1 MGVRAPVIFRN
12 FSAPPRGRAQGKG
25 RAGVSYILNRILSM
39 LLTLLLIS
47 AVTFAVTNILPGDVA
62 MMIMGTQSNP
72 EALAGLRESLG
83 LNDPL
88 LVQYG
93 RWIGGMVSGDWG
105 TSLVFKEPIA
115 PLLLQKMTAS
125 GLIVLFSMTIALL
138 CAVPLGVWAAVHPN
152 RWQDTTAS
160 SAALLG
166 VSLPDF
172 FWGIMMI
179 LLFARTLH
187 WLPSSG
193 FVDPGE
199 DLLLAFRHA
208 LLPSLALGLGLMA
221 HLTRMTR
228 ATMTGILN
236 QEFIRVA
243 RAKGLGERTVIWRYG
258 LANAVGP
265 VMTVAG
271 LQVGYLFGSIIVIE
285 SLFNYTGMGWLTYQA
300 LLNRDIPLIQAS
312 VFVIAAVVM
321 LANLIVDLLYV
332 LVDPRIRLS

>member
-1 MGVRAPVIFRN
+1 MAYIVHRL
-12 FSAPPRGRAQGKG
+12 FSMA
-25 RAGVSYILNRILSM
+25 I
-39 LLTLLLIS
+39 TLFLIS
-47 AVTFAVTNILPGDVA
+47 IITFTVTNILPGDVA

-72 EALAGLRESLG
+72 EALANLRENLG

-88 LVQYG
+88 AYQYSK
-93 RWIGGMVSGDWG
+93 WIIGMLTGDWG
-105 TSLVFKEPIA
+105 SSLLFKMPIG
-115 PLLLQKMTAS
+115 PILLQKMTAS
-125 GLIVLFSMTIALL
+125 GLIVLLSMIIALAL
-138 CAVPLGVWAAVHPN
+138 AVPLGVWSAVYKN
-152 RWQDTTAS
+152 KWQDTVSS
-160 SAALLG
+160 SASIVG

-172 FWGIMMI
+172 FWGIMLI
-179 LLFARTLH
+179 LLFARALG

-199 DLLLAFRHA
+199 DFLLALKHA
-208 LLPSLALGLGLMA
+208 FLPSLALGLGLMA

-228 ATMTGILN
+228 ATMTGILS

-243 RAKGLGERTVIWRYG
+243 RAKGLAEKVVVWQYG

-271 LQVGYLFGSIIVIE
+271 LQMGYLFGSIIVME

-300 LLNRDIPLIQAS
+300 LLNRDIPLIQAT

-321 LANLIVDLLYV
+321 LINLIVDLLYPFF
-332 LVDPRIRLS
+332 DPRIKLK

>member
-1 MGVRAPVIFRN
+1 MT
-12 FSAPPRGRAQGKG
+12 
-25 RAGVSYILNRILSM
+25 YLLNRFVSLAI
-39 LLTLLLIS
+39 TLLLIS
-47 AVTFAVTNILPGDVA
+47 VITFAVTNILPGDVA

-88 LVQYG
+88 ILQYG
-93 RWIGGMVSGDWG
+93 RWIGGILTGDWG
-105 TSLVFKEPIA
+105 TSLVFKESIG

-125 GLIVLFSMTIALL
+125 SLIVVMSMSIALMA
-138 CAVPLGVWAAVHPN
+138 AVPLGVWAAVHRD
-152 RWQDTTAS
+152 RWQDTASS

-172 FWGIMMI
+172 FWGIMLI
-179 LLFARTLH
+179 LLFARMLG

-193 FVDPGE
+193 FVDPSE
-199 DLLLAFRHA
+199 DFLLALKHA
-208 LLPSLALGLGLMA
+208 FLPSLALGLGLMA

-228 ATMTGILN
+228 ATMTGILA

-243 RAKGLGERTVIWRYG
+243 RAKGLSETTVVWRYG
-258 LANAVGP
+258 LSNAVGP

-271 LQVGYLFGSIIVIE
+271 LQIGYLFGSIIVIE

-332 LVDPRIRLS
+332 LVDPRIRLG

>member
-1 MGVRAPVIFRN
+1 MAYIVHRL
-12 FSAPPRGRAQGKG
+12 FSMA
-25 RAGVSYILNRILSM
+25 I
-39 LLTLLLIS
+39 TLFLIS
-47 AVTFAVTNILPGDVA
+47 IITFTVTNILPGDVA

-72 EALAGLRESLG
+72 EALANLRENLG

-88 LVQYG
+88 VYQYG
-93 RWIGGMVSGDWG
+93 KWIIGMLTGDWG
-105 TSLVFKEPIA
+105 NSLLFKMPIG
-115 PLLLQKMTAS
+115 PILLQKITAS
-125 GLIVLFSMTIALL
+125 GLIVLLSMIIALAL
-138 CAVPLGVWAAVHPN
+138 AVPLGVWSAVYKN
-152 RWQDTTAS
+152 KWQDTVSS
-160 SAALLG
+160 SASIVG

-172 FWGIMMI
+172 FWGIMLI
-179 LLFARTLH
+179 LLFARALG

-199 DLLLAFRHA
+199 DFLLALKHA
-208 LLPSLALGLGLMA
+208 FLPSLALGLGLMA

-228 ATMTGILN
+228 ATMTGILS

-243 RAKGLGERTVIWRYG
+243 RAKGLAEKVVVWQYG

-271 LQVGYLFGSIIVIE
+271 LQMGYLFGSIIVME

-300 LLNRDIPLIQAS
+300 LLNRDIPLIQAT

-321 LANLIVDLLYV
+321 LINLIVDLLYPFF
-332 LVDPRIRLS
+332 DPRIKLK